1 MSGRRVSSGEMPTKK
16 HDPTV
21 WLESDSDLSSE
32 PSDLPNAQLS
42 EVDAV
47 CAKTVFERLFQ
58 RLRLLDLLKVDAGE
72 QVRAAIRVR
81 SRGTSTPPS
90 RRRNRANPNPER
102 RARSAPKRRHAFERT
117 RRRTSRTPP
126 DIARSYSHRPLPRA
140 PQTRRLLR
148 CPAAWAP
155 RSRA

>member
-1 MSGRRVSSGEMPTKK
+1 MPTKK
-16 HDPTV
+16 HDPTL

-47 CAKTVFERLFQ
+47 CVKAVFERLFQ

-72 QVRAAIRVR
+72 QVRAVHRAE
-81 SRGTSTPPS
+81 SRGAATPPS

-102 RARSAPKRRHAFERT
+102 ARTRSASMKRRHAFERT
-117 RRRTSRTPP
+117 RRRPSRTPS

>member
-102 RARSAPKRRHAFERT
+102 RARSAPKRRHAFERS
-117 RRRTSRTPP
+117 RRRTSRTP
-126 DIARSYSHRPLPRA
+126 RSVHPYSHHALTRALPA
-140 PQTRRLLR
+140 RRLLS
-148 CPAAWAP
+148 CPTAWAQ